1 MDKIWQGLRELVNIF
16 NNYVYKQI
24 CVMVKVHQ
32 YEI

>member
-1 MDKIWQGLRELVNIF
+1 MARVREFVNIF

-24 CVMVKVHQ
+24 CVTVKVQQ